1 MLQISKVTGYL
12 FLVTLFFIIVSS
24 GHDMWDGV
32 IASYGFEVNDI
43 SGSRASMLA
52 HGWYL
57 QHFLHLILFELASNL
72 QITFFQISSATSLVL
87 IGLMAREVMLLSK
100 KIF

>member
-32 IASYGFEVNDI
+32 VTSYGFEVNNI
-43 SGSRASMLA
+43 S
-52 HGWYL
+52 
-57 QHFLHLILFELASNL
+57 EL
-72 QITFFQISSATSLVL
+72 
-87 IGLMAREVMLLSK
+87 
-100 KIF
+100 